1 MRNTELLEFCAYL
14 ENTSLGLA
22 VQDNFWVVPAMQ
34 TVHILAISALL
45 LAMLM
50 IDLRVLGIHGKS
62 DSISVVISRYINLIW
77 FALPILLIS
86 GSILIVGEPA
96 RSLANSSFQ
105 LKMILLLLAIITTL
119 QIQKIGLLDL
129 PFESDRKINMLAI
142 FSLLLWFGI
151 VASGR
156 WIAYT

>member
-1 MRNTELLEFCAYL
+1 MRNTQLLEFCAYL

-34 TVHILAISALL
+34 TVHIVAISVLL

-62 DSISVVISRYINLIW
+62 DSLSVVISRYINLIW
-77 FALPILLIS
+77 FALPILFIS

-105 LKMILLLLAIITTL
+105 LKMILLLIAIITTL
-119 QIQKIGLLDL
+119 RIQKIGLRDS
-129 PFESDRKINMLAI
+129 PFQSDRTINLLAI

>member
-86 GSILIVGEPA
+86 GSILIIGEPA

-119 QIQKIGLLDL
+119 QIQKIGLRDL

>member
-1 MRNTELLEFCAYL
+1 
-14 ENTSLGLA
+14 
-22 VQDNFWVVPAMQ
+22 
-34 TVHILAISALL
+34 
-45 LAMLM
+45 
-50 IDLRVLGIHGKS
+50 
-62 DSISVVISRYINLIW
+62 
-77 FALPILLIS
+77 
-86 GSILIVGEPA
+86 LIVGEPA

-119 QIQKIGLLDL
+119 QIQKIGLRDL

>member
-96 RSLANSSFQ
+96 RSLANPSFQ

-119 QIQKIGLLDL
+119 QIQKIGLRDL

>member
-105 LKMILLLLAIITTL
+105 LKMILLLIAIITTL
-119 QIQKIGLLDL
+119 QIQKIGLRDS

>member
-14 ENTSLGLA
+14 ENTSLGLE

-119 QIQKIGLLDL
+119 QIQKIGLRDL

>member
-119 QIQKIGLLDL
+119 QIQKIGLRDL